1 MMQKWPIRGFYR
13 RLLIDFPFNVL
24 KNGMAD
30 NGFTIAS
37 CCRLAFG
44 LGTAD
49 THHCSKIVTV
59 NTPFTAVFECV
70 DRAVI
75 TVPYDRRITEAG

>member
-30 NGFTIAS
+30 NGFTAAFRY
-37 CCRLAFG
+37 RLAFG

-49 THHCSKIVTV
+49 THHCSKIVTA
-59 NTPFTAVFECV
+59 NTPFTTVFERV
-70 DRAVI
+70 DRAVL
-75 TVPYDRRITEAG
+75 TVPYDRRITETG

>member
-1 MMQKWPIRGFYR
+1 MIQKRPIRDFYR

-30 NGFTIAS
+30 NGFTTAS
-37 CCRLAFG
+37 RCRLAFG
-44 LGTAD
+44 FGTTD
-49 THHCSKIVTV
+49 THHCRKIVTV

-70 DRAVI
+70 DRAVL
-75 TVPYDRRITEAG
+75 TAPYDRRITETC

>member
-1 MMQKWPIRGFYR
+1 MMQKWPIRDFYR

-24 KNGMAD
+24 KNGMTD

-37 CCRLAFG
+37 RCRLAFG
-44 LGTAD
+44 LGTTD

-70 DRAVI
+70 DRAVL
-75 TVPYDRRITEAG
+75 TVPYDRCIAETG